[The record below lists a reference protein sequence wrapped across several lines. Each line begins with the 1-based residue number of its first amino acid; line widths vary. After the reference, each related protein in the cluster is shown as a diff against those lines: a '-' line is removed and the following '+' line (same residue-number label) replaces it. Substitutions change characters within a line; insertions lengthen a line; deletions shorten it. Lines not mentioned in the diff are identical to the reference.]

1 MKDLNSIFGLTLE
14 QAQVLFSLQRL
25 ITNGDCAYSLA
36 NKGGIFSDTS
46 ESTRKYNWMKEWDDS
61 ITLYL
66 QKIGGK
72 ENIHPLYTEAD
83 IRELI
88 FEIDSKSETTIWKY
102 LLLLECVLYV
112 PYYPLSEDSAIYK
125 KKYKGLKLNKE
136 RRRETLVRICG
147 LLSIDLKYIDLFNKA
162 YSKAFKSL
170 SGYWT
175 KVALSA
181 GIGMIVILI
190 AILTFQ
196 YQIIALFAA
205 QGLSGAAAVS
215 AGLAALGG
223 GAVALG
229 GFGMAGGWVVLI
241 GGGSLLGL
249 SAGGA
254 VGLGITSLGADAVLT
269 EAAKMQVVLT
279 EIVLAIQKDTKAFQE
294 VLFNIQRQNS
304 ELKQE
309 LERLKADSNRDKK
322 RIKNLEKSI
331 EYLEKLIKA
340 NL

>member
-14 QAQVLFSLQRL
+14 QTQVLFSLERL

-36 NKGGIFSDTS
+36 NKGGVFSNTS
-46 ESTRKYNWMKEWDDS
+46 ESTKKYNWMKEWDES
-61 ITLYL
+61 IALYL
-66 QKIGGK
+66 QKVGGK
-72 ENIHPLYTEAD
+72 ENIHPLNTEYD

-88 FEIDSKSETTIWKY
+88 FRIDSSSETTIWKY
-102 LLLLECVLYV
+102 LVLLECVLYV
-112 PYYPLSEDSAIYK
+112 PYYPLNENSDVYK

-136 RRRETLVRICG
+136 RRRETLVRICE
-147 LLSIDLKYIDLFNKA
+147 LLSIDLKYIDLFDKA

-170 SGYWT
+170 SGFWT

-181 GIGMIVILI
+181 GIGMIIVLI

-196 YQIIALFAA
+196 YEIIALFAA

-223 GAVALG
+223 GAVAIG
-229 GFGMAGGWVVLI
+229 GFGMAGGLVVLI
-241 GGGSLLGL
+241 GGGSLLGI

-254 VGLGITSLGADAVLT
+254 LGFSIASLGADAVLT

-279 EIVLAIQKDTKAFQE
+279 EIVLAIQKDTKVFQE
-294 VLFNIQRQNS
+294 ILFNIQRQNMS
-304 ELKQE
+304 LKQE
-309 LERLKADSNRDKK
+309 LERLKAQSNHDKK
-322 RIKNLEKSI
+322 KIKNLEESI
-331 EYLEKLIKA
+331 KYLEKLIKK

>member
-1 MKDLNSIFGLTLE
+1 MKDFNSIFGLTFE
-14 QAQVLFSLQRL
+14 QTKVLFSLQRL
-25 ITNGDCAYSLA
+25 ITNKDCYYSIA
-36 NKGGIFSDTS
+36 NRGGLFSNTN
-46 ESTRKYNWMKEWDDS
+46 ESKRKFDWMKEWDSS

-66 QKIGGK
+66 QKLSGK
-72 ENIHPLYTEAD
+72 ENVNLLYSESD

-88 FEIDSKSETTIWKY
+88 FMIDSKSETTIWKY
-102 LLLLECVLYV
+102 LVLLECVLYV
-112 PYYPLSEDSAIYK
+112 PYYPVNEDLDVYK
-125 KKYKGLKLNKE
+125 KKYKGLKLNKGK
-136 RRRETLVRICG
+136 RRETLVSICG
-147 LLSIDLKYIDLFNKA
+147 LLSINFKYIDVFDKA

-170 SGYWT
+170 SGFWT

-196 YQIIALFAA
+196 YEIITLFAA

-229 GFGMAGGWVVLI
+229 GFGMAGGFVVLI
-241 GGGSLLGL
+241 GGGSLLGI

-254 VGLGITSLGADAVLT
+254 LGFSIASLGADAVLT

-279 EIVLAIQKDTKAFQE
+279 EIVLAT
-294 VLFNIQRQNS
+294 
-304 ELKQE
+304 
-309 LERLKADSNRDKK
+309 
-322 RIKNLEKSI
+322 
-331 EYLEKLIKA
+331 
-340 NL
+340 